1 MITEKYIIKNNKI
14 FANKLNRKG
23 KFIIPCIVL
32 GVNEGNEYKINFLSI
47 FKIIKKQRIFN
58 RLSFNS

>member
-47 FKIIKKQRIFN
+47 FKIIKKTKNI
-58 RLSFNS
+58 